1 MTDEIDLD
9 ELDVA
14 QDDEETPN
22 RGDWFWS
29 EEGDPD
35 DEPAPEIDG
44 ASSVAPDSNGTGESE
59 TGSPSTVASA
69 GADADTGR
77 TDGEEDTDSA
87 APNSQPIPHV
97 PRENKDKPVG
107 IPTASGGAGGAA
119 ATNTDPASNVAEH
132 PDADGEPMEAS
143 APHGGGIDDM
153 TMAVT
158 YDAARQFADPQLV
171 FRDARAWADWVGI
184 VGDVEAFVINK
195 FQRDHGIDADFFSGA
210 GQEPAERLADIDKHS
225 MFYAER
231 MVLVGQPDAEPI
243 ADRAGWE
250 FVPLSD
256 AAEKAD
262 WKLADE

>member
-9 ELDVA
+9 ELDV

-29 EEGDPD
+29 DEGDPV
-35 DEPAPEIDG
+35 DEPDTGATGTESVRPDSDAEAGSPAAAINTSPDG
-44 ASSVAPDSNGTGESE
+44 ATDAERNSGE
-59 TGSPSTVASA
+59 TASA
-69 GADADTGR
+69 DPGG
-77 TDGEEDTDSA
+77 
-87 APNSQPIPHV
+87 QPVPHV

-107 IPTASGGAGGAA
+107 IPTDSGGAGGAA
-119 ATNTDPASNVAEH
+119 ATDTDPASNVAED
-132 PDADGEPMEAS
+132 PAAGEAS
-143 APHGGGIDDM
+143 VEASGPHGGGIDDM

-171 FRDARAWADWVGI
+171 FREARGWADWVGI

-231 MVLVGQPDAEPI
+231 MVLVGRPDDEPI
-243 ADRAGWE
+243 AERTGWE
-250 FVPLSD
+250 FIPLAD

-262 WKLADE
+262 WDLADE

>member
-9 ELDVA
+9 ELDV

-29 EEGDPD
+29 GEGDPE
-35 DEPAPEIDG
+35 DEPDHG
-44 ASSVAPDSNGTGESE
+44 ATGTTSLRPDSDTEAESPGAAATVPASDTDVEGNGGDT
-59 TGSPSTVASA
+59 ASA
-69 GADADTGR
+69 DPRGQAV
-77 TDGEEDTDSA
+77 
-87 APNSQPIPHV
+87 PHV

-107 IPTASGGAGGAA
+107 IPTDSGGAGGAA
-119 ATNTDPASNVAEH
+119 ATDTDPASNVAED
-132 PDADGEPMEAS
+132 PAAGEEPVEAS
-143 APHGGGIDDM
+143 GPHGGGIDDM

-171 FRDARAWADWVGI
+171 FREARAWADWVGI

-210 GQEPAERLADIDKHS
+210 GQEPAERLADIDTHS

-231 MVLVGQPDAEPI
+231 MVLVGRPDDKPI
-243 ADRAGWE
+243 AERTGWE
-250 FVPLSD
+250 FIPLAD

-262 WKLADE
+262 WDLVDG

>member
-9 ELDVA
+9 ELDV

-29 EEGDPD
+29 DEGDPV
-35 DEPAPEIDG
+35 DEPDTG
-44 ASSVAPDSNGTGESE
+44 ATGTESVRPDSDAEA
-59 TGSPSTVASA
+59 GSPAAAINTSPDAATDAERNSGETASA
-69 GADADTGR
+69 DPGG
-77 TDGEEDTDSA
+77 
-87 APNSQPIPHV
+87 QPVPHV

-107 IPTASGGAGGAA
+107 IPTDSGGAA
-119 ATNTDPASNVAEH
+119 ATDTDPASNVAED
-132 PDADGEPMEAS
+132 PAAGETSVEAS
-143 APHGGGIDDM
+143 GPHGGGIDDM

-171 FRDARAWADWVGI
+171 FREARGWADWVGI

-231 MVLVGQPDAEPI
+231 MVLVGRPDDEPI
-243 ADRAGWE
+243 AERTGWE
-250 FVPLSD
+250 FIPLAD

-262 WKLADE
+262 WDLADE